1 MGFRYRI
8 IWDPSK
14 ALNLPL
20 GSAKLIFGEQ
30 EKYKKVF
37 LAKSNPGHRDLQTNA
52 EPLSRVYKLTG
63 EVSRDE
69 HGRQDGAF
77 QLPARVE
84 LLQAVDRLLAVDHAG
99 HALSLLQGNK
109 ENDVK

>member
-1 MGFRYRI
+1 MENKK
-8 IWDPSK
+8 ST
-14 ALNLPL
+14 
-20 GSAKLIFGEQ
+20 
-30 EKYKKVF
+30 KKVF

-109 ENDVK
+109 ENGVK